1 MMRIWFMRALSFLAA
16 VVLMSGLTAGAQT
29 TSPPT
34 PPADEH
40 PALPAGQ
47 GRELM
52 IRVCSQ
58 CHSPDLAAEQQ
69 LDPAGWKALVDL
81 MASKGAVAKD
91 EEFDEIVRYLAN
103 AFPAPK

>member
-1 MMRIWFMRALSFLAA
+1 MRALSCAAA
-16 VVLMSGLTAGAQT
+16 VVLMSGLTAWAQT
-29 TSPPT
+29 SS

-40 PALPAGQ
+40 PALPAGA

-58 CHSPDLAAEQQ
+58 CHSPDVAADQQ
-69 LDPAGWKALVDL
+69 LDAAGWKNLVDQ
-81 MASKGAVAKD
+81 MASKGAVATE
-91 EEFDEIVRYLAN
+91 EEFDQIVRYLVN